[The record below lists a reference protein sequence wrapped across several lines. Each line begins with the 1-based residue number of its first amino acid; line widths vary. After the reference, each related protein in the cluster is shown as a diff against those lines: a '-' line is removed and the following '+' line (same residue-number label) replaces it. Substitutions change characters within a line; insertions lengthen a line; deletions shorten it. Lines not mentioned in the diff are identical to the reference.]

1 MLFASEVVWRGVKDH
16 EVIELPCSIRGFQ
29 RENSLILHRK
39 GNTLGILIV
48 VSAGTKEIKEI
59 HSSRRRAAVEIL
71 EISVLLHAYNGEQQA
86 SCGHESG
93 VATLDV

>member
-1 MLFASEVVWRGVKDH
+1 MHG
-16 EVIELPCSIRGFQ
+16 
-29 RENSLILHRK
+29 ENSLILHGK
-39 GNTLGILIV
+39 GKILGVLIV